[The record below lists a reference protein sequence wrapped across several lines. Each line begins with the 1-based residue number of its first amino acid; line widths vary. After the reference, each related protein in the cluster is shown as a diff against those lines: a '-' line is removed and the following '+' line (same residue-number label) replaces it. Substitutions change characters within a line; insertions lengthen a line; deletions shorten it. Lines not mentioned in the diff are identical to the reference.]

1 MPYEV
6 LEQKLKTLP
15 EQSLSEV
22 DEFFNYILYK
32 FNGKK
37 NENANALDDGMALLD
52 SIVGTVPAETNFE
65 NAKSEYFEEK
75 YESAD

>member
-15 EQSLSEV
+15 EQSLVEV

-32 FNGKK
+32 FNGKNNK
-37 NENANALDDGMALLD
+37 IVNSSDDGMALLN
-52 SIVGTVPAETNFE
+52 SIVGSVSPNVTLE

-75 YESAD
+75 YGTAD

>member
-1 MPYEV
+1 MPYEI

-15 EQSLSEV
+15 EQSLVEV

-37 NENANALDDGMALLD
+37 NEAKNSSDDGMALLD
-52 SIVGTVPAETNFE
+52 SLVGSVPSDVNFE
-65 NAKSEYFEEK
+65 NAKAEYFEEK
-75 YESAD
+75 YGTTD